1 MNFNNPTNLFSKLKV
16 SISVCAACLFMS
28 PAFSQSAT
36 TEIAVDAAANEELN
50 EEIKEEEQLRW
61 FEIEVILV
69 EQLMNKSRYNEE
81 FHATTKNQSSK
92 PELQLINSYLY
103 NLVSYQQQL
112 KECPESANKW
122 SSSAISSSDKLAD
135 IEQQLQQLNA
145 DTDADLSIEQNNLL
159 ASIQKNLSD
168 IEQQLANLQL
178 DCKDQTF
185 DQFDDAIANSYYQVP
200 TVISGHEDVYANVPY
215 LLNKENF
222 GLSHI
227 TNSLKRSKNFRPVLH
242 VAWRQP
248 VLERN
253 KAIPV
258 RLFAGEN
265 WPLNQQPETLKL
277 AAQTHQPNS
286 EQQSLT
292 EQPALS
298 EEQLIEQ
305 HLAKVIALSEQQ
317 DFDRSALVNNV
328 KQGKDEKL
336 FAASDVEKQPD
347 EPLQPFTIDGLFNVH
362 LDHYLFINSQFSV
375 QANVAD
381 LSLNKTVSDSH
392 DKSAE
397 KTVLIPFK
405 QNRRVISGEIHYFD
419 HPYMGMIVQIRRHER
434 PVKLD
439 DETQSLDDD
448 VAEP

>member
-1 MNFNNPTNLFSKLKV
+1 
-16 SISVCAACLFMS
+16 MS

-112 KECPESANKW
+112 KECPESANK
-122 SSSAISSSDKLAD
+122 SSSSVTSSSDKLAD
-135 IEQQLQQLNA
+135 IDQQLQQLNTDA
-145 DTDADLSIEQNNLL
+145 DTDLSAEQSNLL
-159 ASIQKNLSD
+159 ASIQKNLAD
-168 IEQQLANLQL
+168 IEQQLANIQL
-178 DCKDQTF
+178 DCNDQSF
-185 DQFDDAIANSYYQVP
+185 DQFDNAIANSFYQVP
-200 TVISGHEDVYANVPY
+200 TVISGHEDIYSNVPY
-215 LLNKENF
+215 LLNKENL

-227 TNSLKRSKNFRPVLH
+227 TNSLKRSKHFKPVLH

-253 KAIPV
+253 KAVPV
-258 RLFAGEN
+258 RLMAGEN
-265 WPLNQQPETLKL
+265 WPMNEQPETLMLVSKTSQ
-277 AAQTHQPNS
+277 ANS
-286 EQQSLT
+286 EQQLLN
-292 EQPALS
+292 EPQLLS
-298 EEQLIEQ
+298 EEQKIEQ
-305 HLAKVIALSEQQ
+305 HLMKVIAISEQES
-317 DFDRSALVNNV
+317 FDRTALLTDVRL
-328 KQGKDEKL
+328 GEDEKL
-336 FAASDVEKQPD
+336 FAASDVRKD
-347 EPLQPFTIDGLFNVH
+347 KNEPLQPFTIDGLFNVH

-375 QANVAD
+375 QANVTD
-381 LSLNKTVSDSH
+381 LNSNKTVSNSD

-397 KTVLIPFK
+397 KTVLVPFK

-439 DETQSLDDD
+439 DETQSLDNNNLNL
-448 VAEP
+448 